1 MMTGGGGG
9 NTLEQWASCCFD
21 LKCSEGSIK
30 LRQRLISNERVILK
44 VLIASYWGG
53 ELSSELTLFL
63 SLYLWSTWG
72 VVLYC
77 SVLTGAHWSSLDLS
91 FSVSHQMWDL
101 LTIELQV
108 FIFYLTSL
116 RSQVSGQALHLQFCL
131 VSCGLCRGEGRSA
144 NMQAVAANYNQLD
157 PPPPRHGVNLEFHWA
172 AE

>member
-53 ELSSELTLFL
+53 ELSSELTLFS

-77 SVLTGAHWSSLDLS
+77 SVLTGAHWSSLDMS
-91 FSVSHQMWDL
+91 YSVSHQ
-101 LTIELQV
+101 TIHYRATGVYILSDQ
-108 FIFYLTSL
+108 
-116 RSQVSGQALHLQFCL
+116 SQVSGLRT
-131 VSCGLCRGEGRSA
+131 SS
-144 NMQAVAANYNQLD
+144 
-157 PPPPRHGVNLEFHWA
+157 PPPILPCQLWSLSGRGSLCKYA
-172 AE
+172 GCSGQL

>member
-44 VLIASYWGG
+44 VLIAPYWGG
-53 ELSSELTLFL
+53 ELSTELTLFL

-72 VVLYC
+72 VVLFS
-77 SVLTGAHWSSLDLS
+77 SVRSYEAHWICPTQY
-91 FSVSHQMWDL
+91 SVSHQMWDL

-116 RSQVSGQALHLQFCL
+116 RSQVSGLRT
-131 VSCGLCRGEGRSA
+131 SS
-144 NMQAVAANYNQLD
+144 
-157 PPPPRHGVNLEFHWA
+157 PPPILPCQLWSLSGRGSLCKYA
-172 AE
+172 GCSGQL